1 MLPSFFQKKHIKPN
15 RSCGFAE
22 VEGDLGCVLDSFE
35 DLAFKL
41 LEEGFFV
48 FGDEDSL
55 LVNGCRW
62 RTYAVLNLVP
72 HGGPRE

>member
-1 MLPSFFQKKHIKPN
+1 MFPSFFLKKHIKRN

-22 VEGDLGCVLDSFE
+22 VEGDLGRVLDSLE
-35 DLAFKL
+35 DLVFKL

-48 FGDEDSL
+48 FGDEYSL

-62 RTYAVLNLVP
+62 GTYAVLNLVP
-72 HGGPRE
+72 PGGPRE